1 MLARSIILFSSKHKK
16 GKTDRAQEQTTILG
30 SYTHSQNMSLI
41 EMSLMENTRTR
52 LTTTPCGITALEP
65 SPSSYM
71 DIGLQLKGVRAST
84 DGVNRRRWK
93 SWFGVTPEIA
103 AEVWCLLKVDWTNNL
118 TSPNPEH
125 LLWALSLLKTYKKE
139 AEHAS
144 EFRVDEKTFRKWAFF
159 YLEGIARLA
168 SKVVSALNSISFLT
182 FDFILCML

>member
-1 MLARSIILFSSKHKK
+1 
-16 GKTDRAQEQTTILG
+16 
-30 SYTHSQNMSLI
+30 MSLI
-41 EMSLMENTRTR
+41 HMSSMENTRTR
-52 LTTTPCGITALEP
+52 LTTTPCGLTALEP

-84 DGVNRRRWK
+84 DGVNCRRWK

-125 LLWALSLLKTYKKE
+125 LLWALSLLKMYKKE

-182 FDFILCML
+182 FDFILCMLWF

>member
-1 MLARSIILFSSKHKK
+1 
-16 GKTDRAQEQTTILG
+16 
-30 SYTHSQNMSLI
+30 MSLI
-41 EMSLMENTRTR
+41 EMSSMENTRTR
-52 LTTTPCGITALEP
+52 LTTTPCGLTALEP

-84 DGVNRRRWK
+84 DAVNRRRWK

-139 AEHAS
+139 TDYAS
-144 EFRVDEKTFRKWAFF
+144 EVCADEKTFRKWAFF
-159 YLEGIARLA
+159 YLEGIAGLA

-182 FDFILCML
+182 FDFILCMLWF

>member
-1 MLARSIILFSSKHKK
+1 MLARSSIPVSSEHKK
-16 GKTDRAQEQTTILG
+16 GKTDRAQEQTTILVG

-41 EMSLMENTRTR
+41 EMSSMDTRTR
-52 LTTTPCGITALEP
+52 LTTTPCGIDALEP

-84 DGVNRRRWK
+84 DGVNCRRWK

-125 LLWALSLLKTYKKE
+125 LLWALSLLKTYKRE